1 MEEISWQDFEKVV
14 MVAGT
19 VLRVEAF
26 PGARKPAYK

>member
-19 VLRVEAF
+19 VLRVDGGLI
-26 PGARKPAYK
+26 PSI